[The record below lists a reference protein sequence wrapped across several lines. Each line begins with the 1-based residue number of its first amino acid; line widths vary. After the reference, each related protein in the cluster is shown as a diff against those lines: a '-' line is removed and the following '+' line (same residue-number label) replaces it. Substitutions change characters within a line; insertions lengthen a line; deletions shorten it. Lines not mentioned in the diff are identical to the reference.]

1 MTNLWLLWKLLKHL
15 KICNHEKNFIWNISS
30 LDRRSRFIQKKKS
43 PPAHA
48 FEILNIH
55 SLRQK
60 NPKNR
65 KNDFLENFYT
75 KMKFEKMKFYE
86 NFREFTKKMIEKNFK
101 KWKCEKWE
109 IERKGDLR
117 KYFEALE
124 KNGLTSSGSILFQ
137 NEFFEILEMKTF
149 FSTRRNFRNK
159 KSEKY
164 FSNDE

>member
-1 MTNLWLLWKLLKHL
+1 
-15 KICNHEKNFIWNISS
+15 
-30 LDRRSRFIQKKKS
+30 
-43 PPAHA
+43 
-48 FEILNIH
+48 
-55 SLRQK
+55 
-60 NPKNR
+60 
-65 KNDFLENFYT
+65 
-75 KMKFEKMKFYE
+75 MKFEKMKFYE